1 MPQGPVW
8 RRPGS
13 CVETVRAGVAAPGA
27 GVETPGADV
36 ETHGALKRPTAWRK
50 VDAEPLVALIHLY
63 QKCYDQEGYVRSMKS
78 VELIA

>member
-1 MPQGPVW
+1 MW
-8 RRPGS
+8 RRPGP
-13 CVETVRAGVAAPGA
+13 CVETVRAGV
-27 GVETPGADV
+27 ETPGAV
-36 ETHGALKRPTAWRK
+36 KKPTVWRK